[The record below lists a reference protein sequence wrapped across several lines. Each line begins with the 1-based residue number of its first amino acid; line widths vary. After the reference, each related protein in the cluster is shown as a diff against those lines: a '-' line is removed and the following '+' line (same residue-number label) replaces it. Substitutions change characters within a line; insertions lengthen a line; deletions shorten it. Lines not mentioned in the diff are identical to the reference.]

1 MMKAIKNLRRSRKG
15 KRKEIW
21 AEITMNLRHKVKP
34 WSQATDKIIRGI
46 AIKAL

>member
-15 KRKEIW
+15 TRKEIGT
-21 AEITMNLRHKVKP
+21 EVTKNLRHKVKS
-34 WSQATDKIIRGI
+34 WSKTTDKTIRGI